1 MIKSVNAMN
10 NKIPVVLIS
19 DDNFIMPTCVAITSL
34 IVNKAPE
41 TVYDIYIIMAE
52 CSEESYAK
60 IQGLNELG
68 TKVNLIRASLD
79 EYRDIKQLAHISI
92 ACLLKFDVS
101 ELVPDY
107 DKLLYLDGDIIVRS
121 DLSDLYNV
129 ELGDSYAAGVKELAN
144 ITEETGNVNAGIM
157 VFNAKRIRNEK
168 LNIKMR
174 EIRRSLGDRSSMDQ
188 QTYNIVTGKNYKYVD
203 IKYNCIPPK
212 IVDMNESDV
221 DKINALYDSA
231 YTSLQDIIDK
241 AVIIHFASG
250 AKPWKYTFKPWA
262 KEWYKYY
269 LMSPYKNVEF
279 KLRGIWSYRL
289 DKYSRIIKEQ
299 GISGIINAFADK
311 KKLNEAKK
319 NMKRWE

>member
-1 MIKSVNAMN
+1 MS

-41 TVYDIYIIMAE
+41 TEYDIYIIMAE
-52 CSEESYAK
+52 CSDESYAK
-60 IQGLNELG
+60 IQELNELG
-68 TKVNLIRASLD
+68 TRVNLVRASLD

-107 DKLLYLDGDIIVRS
+107 DKLLYLDGDIIVRG
-121 DLSDLYNV
+121 DLSELYNT
-129 ELGDSYAAGVKELAN
+129 ELGDSYAAGVKELGN

-157 VFNAKRIRNEK
+157 LFNAKRIRDEK

-188 QTYNIVTGKNYKYVD
+188 QTYNIATGKNYRYVD
-203 IKYNCIPPK
+203 IRYNCVPPR
-212 IVDMNESDV
+212 ILAMQPGDV
-221 DKINALYDSA
+221 AKINELYGSN
-231 YTSLQDIIDK
+231 YSSLQDVIDK
-241 AVIIHFASG
+241 AVIIHYASG
-250 AKPWKYTFKPWA
+250 EKPWKYTFKPWA

-269 LMSPYKNVEF
+269 MMSPYKNVEF
-279 KLRGIWSYRL
+279 KLRGIWSYRF
-289 DKYSRIIKEQ
+289 DKLCKNIKEK
-299 GISGIINAFADK
+299 GITGIIDIVADRK
-311 KKLNEAKK
+311 KRKEKEK
-319 NMKRWE
+319 NRKSWE